1 MVKNK
6 GKKTRSPVIVKRK
19 SVVGVVR
26 HNLKIIPIRSYIFY
40 LIFLVLTINLF
51 RALRIRYFTQT
62 GDAAGYVDVLSNVSS
77 PSSLHFAYGVGL
89 QSIHRMVVLG
99 NDFICPA
106 SLPAGTESNFF
117 YYHAYLIGFVFRYLA
132 ALFPDPT
139 VPTLGLLSLSVSLG
153 FIAIYQYLRSKK
165 LSIIASVIFLL
176 FVVCSPLVFQGLSWN
191 PYINRLFFGPSI
203 YVVLSLMQDGVI
215 SRSKMIKIFLS
226 AIFCISL
233 SERSSLYIGIAILLC
248 LFIKKQKM
256 FRLNLNE
263 ILLVI
268 LSAIGISWYAIWT
281 YLVSENSDY
290 KSGSLSIYLANFNS
304 AMSGQRL
311 SSFVILLTVLVPFI
325 LLSTTRFKLLISVLI
340 LLVPIIV
347 VNNSTGNLD
356 SYYAHYQS
364 DFYPLV
370 IAFAAVGF
378 SGMAKMKD
386 WNMVFP
392 VWALVS
398 LLSVSLYNNNQQID
412 SKLLSSFI
420 VKLPEISNSLGFYY
434 LPNNSKFIKDYLQ
447 NKRDM
452 NAMFKDLG
460 AAVPDDGSR
469 ISASEELMPALVG
482 SGRTNIDYFPVGVG
496 HNNYVFASY
505 VNDFPDSPDVSIFG
519 AVPTELRPIWSN
531 CIQKV
536 LDSQYELVGSWRT
549 GGGLISL
556 FKRIQPHESND

>member
-1 MVKNK
+1 MVK
-6 GKKTRSPVIVKRK
+6 KKRKMKHSPVVVNRK
-19 SVVGVVR
+19 SVPGVIQG
-26 HNLKIIPIRSYIFY
+26 NLKRIPIRSFIFY
-40 LIFLVLTINLF
+40 LIFAILTINLF
-51 RALRIRYFTQT
+51 RAFRIRYFTQT
-62 GDAAGYVDVLSNVSS
+62 GDAAGFVDVLSNTSS

-106 SLPAGTESNFF
+106 SLPPGTEANFF

-139 VPTLGLLSLSVSLG
+139 VPTLGLLSLSISLG
-153 FIAIYQYLRSKK
+153 FIAIYQYLRSKQ
-165 LSIIASVIFLL
+165 LSIVASLIFLL
-176 FVVCSPLVFQGLSWN
+176 FVLCNPLVFQGLSWN
-191 PYINRLFFGPSI
+191 PYINRLFFGPAI
-203 YVVLSLMQDGVI
+203 YVVLSLMQDGLI
-215 SRSKMIKIFLS
+215 SRSKMIKIFLA

-233 SERSSLYIGIAILLC
+233 SERSSLYIGFAILLC
-248 LFIKKQKM
+248 LFIKKPRGS
-256 FRLNLNE
+256 RLNLNE

-281 YLVSENSDY
+281 YMISENSDY

-311 SSFVILLTVLVPFI
+311 PSFVILLTVLLPFI
-325 LLSTTRFKLLISVLI
+325 ILATTRFKLLISVFV

-347 VNNSTGNLD
+347 VNDSSGNLD

-370 IAFAAVGF
+370 FAFAAIGF
-378 SGMAKMKD
+378 SRMAKIKA
-386 WNMVFP
+386 WNIVFP
-392 VWALVS
+392 VWTIVS

-412 SKLLSSFI
+412 SKLLSSLTI
-420 VKLPEISNSLGFYY
+420 KLPEISNSLGLYY
-434 LPNNSKFIKDYLQ
+434 LPNNSNYIKDYLQ
-447 NKRDM
+447 NKHDV

-460 AAVPDDGSR
+460 VAVPDDGSR
-469 ISASEELMPALVG
+469 ISASEELMPALVS
-482 SGRTNIDYFPVGVG
+482 SGRTKVDYFPVGVG
-496 HNNYVFASY
+496 HNDYVFASY
-505 VNDFPDSPDVSIFG
+505 INGFPDSPDVSIFG
-519 AVPTELRPIWSN
+519 AVPTELRPIWSS

-536 LDSQYELVGSWRT
+536 LDSQYQVVGNWRT

-556 FKRIQPHESND
+556 FKKIQPLESN